1 MKYQKVT
8 KNYFISNSLYYIS
21 LVLALL
27 LILSIFCTID
37 KKSIN
42 WFFSSDALY
51 LPSIYKDLF
60 QDGGTV
66 AGWHFNP
73 SPNFFPDMPIYFLLM
88 FLTGNFLLSTAFFAV
103 VQYIIIISL
112 FRLILLQ
119 ILDKEVVNKLVTF
132 SNFLL
137 ALYFVSALSHNDLY
151 ISFYLLINSYHTSAF
166 TLSLLS
172 FLLWIIYLR
181 TGGFIYLILLV
192 INAFLG
198 VLSDQLMFITVVFPI
213 LLTSIFYKKYKYQKR
228 IILRSF
234 LFTLVGAVLGIF
246 LFFLLR
252 NNTLIHFGTP
262 YKMFAFTDILN
273 STKLFLKDTR
283 SVIFQLNIQSI
294 ILLTSI
300 ISLIIGVIISINAI
314 LRKRKFDKLSI
325 YILFSSIFTVA
336 VIISPLINGNYSGID
351 CYRYNIYPFYLGALN
366 FPLYFVKY
374 SYWFN
379 RISNIAITVLLCFFI
394 ILIVKFFSISNFRE
408 FADFYPDRVKRI
420 DKIAS
425 ESGLLKGVGDY
436 WDAKYITMFSKQ
448 KIRIYS
454 VHPGLEKYYH
464 VNNENWF
471 NADTAIFNFVIDQGI
486 NHHAIKEK
494 FKLDSISYIYRSPDI
509 IKLPEFRYMKN
520 SFEPIL
526 LE

>member
-1 MKYQKVT
+1 MKSQQDT
-8 KNYFISNSLYYIS
+8 KNYLIGNSLYYIS
-21 LVLALL
+21 LVLVLM
-27 LILSIFCTID
+27 LILSVFCTVD
-37 KKSIN
+37 EKSIN

-60 QDGGTV
+60 QDGGNV

-73 SPNFFPDMPIYFLLM
+73 APNFFPDMPIYFLLM

-119 ILDKEVVNKLVTF
+119 ILDKEVVNKLVVF
-132 SNFLL
+132 SNLLL
-137 ALYFVSALSHNDLY
+137 ALYFVSTLTHNYLY

-172 FLLWIIYLR
+172 FLLWIFYLR
-181 TGGFIYLILLV
+181 TGGIIYLILLV

-213 LLTSIFYKKYKYQKR
+213 LLTSIFYKKYNYQKR
-228 IILRSF
+228 IILRSV
-234 LFTLVGAVLGIF
+234 LFTLIGAVLGIF
-246 LFFLLR
+246 LFFFLR
-252 NNTLIHFGTP
+252 NNTSIHFGTP
-262 YKMFAFTDILN
+262 YKMFAFADILN
-273 STKLFLKDTR
+273 STKLFHKDTF
-283 SVIFQLNIQSI
+283 SVISQLNIQTI

-300 ISLIIGVIISINAI
+300 ISLIIGVVISINAI
-314 LRKRKFDKLSI
+314 LQKRKFDTLSI
-325 YILFSSIFTVA
+325 YILFSSIFSVA
-336 VIISPLINGNYSGID
+336 VIVTPLINGNYSGID

-366 FPLYFVKY
+366 FPLYFVKS

-379 RISNIAITVLLCFFI
+379 RISNIATSVLFCFFL
-394 ILIVKFFSISNFRE
+394 ILIVKFFSISNLKSFTE
-408 FADFYPDRVKRI
+408 FYPDKVKRI
-420 DKIAS
+420 DEIAA
-425 ESGLLKGVGDY
+425 ENGLLKGVGDY
-436 WDAKYITMFSKQ
+436 WDAKYVTMFSKQ
-448 KIRIYS
+448 NVRIYS

-464 VNNENWF
+464 VTNENWF
-471 NADTAIFNFVIDQGI
+471 NADTAIFNFVFDQAM
-486 NHHAIKEK
+486 NHHAIREK
-494 FKLDSISYIYRSPDI
+494 FNLDSICYIYRSPDI
-509 IKLPEFRYMKN
+509 IKLPKFRYMKN